1 MAILWSW
8 RELDRRAALRRA
20 GALVVGAAV
29 VAVPLHLW
37 AGPHVFE
44 QLQRSRRSVSL
55 ATPWRP
61 LVEVLTG
68 PLPAATVR
76 TLVSAAAVAVIVALA
91 VLLARVAG
99 SAAPT
104 PTGSALRATFVLTT
118 AYALAAPYSLPWY
131 DVLTMAT
138 LPALAA
144 TPLDELLTARW
155 VVVTL
160 AYVPGRVVAMSAGV
174 EAFTLAVRRSVAP
187 YAGWLVW
194 AVVAWLAWR
203 AWSSRRGSSR
213 PAASAR

>member
-1 MAILWSW
+1 M
-8 RELDRRAALRRA
+8 
-20 GALVVGAAV
+20 
-29 VAVPLHLW
+29 
-37 AGPHVFE
+37 
-44 QLQRSRRSVSL
+44 
-55 ATPWRP
+55 
-61 LVEVLTG
+61 
-68 PLPAATVR
+68 
-76 TLVSAAAVAVIVALA
+76 
-91 VLLARVAG
+91 LLARVAG

-203 AWSSRRGSSR
+203 AWSSRAGLVSSSSVRTLSAITSGRARVAPTAGIAVPESLSGEADEQHARAGTRGRAAAAAPARR
-213 PAASAR
+213 PAAAPRAPHDVGPQQDVDDEQHPDRDQQGEACCW